1 MNQQTFSYREQGK
14 TFLEQALAELAQ
26 NDIRQAS
33 EKGWGAAS
41 QFAKAIASERDW
53 PHNDHRSLYQAVGRL
68 SDEIDDQELRR
79 LFSIAGQLHTN
90 FYEGWLD
97 RDYVTSL
104 LNDVTRFVGKVD
116 AVLSNNT

>member
-1 MNQQTFSYREQGK
+1 MNRQAFSYREQGR
-14 TFLEQALAELAQ
+14 TFLSQASAELAQ

-41 QFAKAIASERDW
+41 RMAKAIASERNW
-53 PHNDHRSLYQAVGRL
+53 PHTDHRALYQAVGKL
-68 SDEIDDQELRR
+68 ADDIDDQELRR

-97 RDYVTSL
+97 QSYVESL
-104 LNDVTRFVGKVD
+104 LRDVTRFVDKVD
-116 AVLSNNT
+116 TVLSNGA